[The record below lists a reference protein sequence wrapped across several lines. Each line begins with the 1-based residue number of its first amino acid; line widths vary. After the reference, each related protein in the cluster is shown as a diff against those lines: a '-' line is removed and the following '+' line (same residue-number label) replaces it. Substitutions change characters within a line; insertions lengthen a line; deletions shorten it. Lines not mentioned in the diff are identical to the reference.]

1 MSPKE
6 EFGLSLELSRVC
18 SAISPSPTLAIDAKA
33 KEMAANGRD
42 VVSFCAGEPDF
53 VTPQYI
59 RTAAH
64 EALDMGLT
72 KYTPA
77 AGTLALRQA
86 ICDKLLCDNALSYTP
101 SQIVVSNGAKFSIY
115 AALCALLNPGDEVII
130 PTPCWVSYPEMVR
143 LAGGVPVFVQTKREN
158 NYIAEA
164 RDLAPFV
171 TERTKVLL
179 INTPGNPTGAVFS
192 RDQLREIAKLAVA
205 RGFYVISDEIYEKL
219 IYDGE
224 RHVSIASFS
233 EAIKEQTLVVNGVS
247 KTYAMT
253 GWRIGY
259 AAGPKALVKA
269 MSAFQ
274 GHATSGANSIAQAAA
289 AEALRNGR
297 EEIAGMLAEFGRRR
311 DLIHGLINQID
322 GVSARKPQGA
332 FYVMMNISAL
342 IGKRCG
348 DEVIDGSETFA
359 SLLLDRAHVAVVPA
373 RAFGSDEHVRL
384 SYAVSREQIEKG
396 IARIAGFV
404 GSLTD

>member
-1 MSPKE
+1 MP
-6 EFGLSLELSRVC
+6 LSLSDRCLQI
-18 SAISPSPTLAIDAKA
+18 APSVTFAIDSRAKA
-33 KEMAANGRD
+33 LRAKGVD
-42 VVSFCAGEPDF
+42 VVGFGVGEPDF
-53 VTPQYI
+53 DTPLYI
-59 RTAAH
+59 RQAAQRAMDEGKTH
-64 EALDMGLT
+64 
-72 KYTPA
+72 YTPV
-77 AGTLALRQA
+77 AGTMELREQVVR
-86 ICDKLLCDNALSYTP
+86 KLKEDNGLDYTP
-101 SQIVVSNGAKFSIY
+101 DQVIVSNGAKQSLFM
-115 AALCALLNPGDEVII
+115 ALCAMLNPGDEVLI
-130 PTPCWVSYPEMVR
+130 PAPCWVSYPEMVR
-143 LAGGVPVFVQTKREN
+143 MAGGVPVLVQGCEEDSFVVDAGQLE
-158 NYIAEA
+158 
-164 RDLAPFV
+164 PFV
-171 TERTKVLL
+171 SERTKAL
-179 INTPGNPTGAVFS
+179 ILNTPNNPNGCVYPEET
-192 RDQLREIAKLAVA
+192 LRGIAELAVS

>member
-1 MSPKE
+1 MP
-6 EFGLSLELSRVC
+6 LSLSDRCLQI
-18 SAISPSPTLAIDAKA
+18 APSVTFAIDSRAKA
-33 KEMAANGRD
+33 LRAKGVD
-42 VVSFCAGEPDF
+42 VVGFGVGEPDF
-53 VTPQYI
+53 DTPLYI
-59 RTAAH
+59 RQAAQRAMDEGKTH
-64 EALDMGLT
+64 
-72 KYTPA
+72 YTPV
-77 AGTLALRQA
+77 AGTMELREQVVR
-86 ICDKLLCDNALSYTP
+86 KLKEDNGLDYAP
-101 SQIVVSNGAKFSIY
+101 DQVIVSNGAKQSLFM
-115 AALCALLNPGDEVII
+115 ALCAMLNPGDEVLI
-130 PTPCWVSYPEMVR
+130 PAPCWVSYPEMVR
-143 LAGGVPVFVQTKREN
+143 MAGGVPVLVQGREEDSFVVG
-158 NYIAEA
+158 A
-164 RDLAPFV
+164 RQLEPFV
-171 TERTKVLL
+171 SERTKAL
-179 INTPGNPTGAVFS
+179 ILNTPNNPNGCVYPEET
-192 RDQLREIAKLAVA
+192 LRGIAELAVS

-224 RHVSIASFS
+224 KHVSIASFS